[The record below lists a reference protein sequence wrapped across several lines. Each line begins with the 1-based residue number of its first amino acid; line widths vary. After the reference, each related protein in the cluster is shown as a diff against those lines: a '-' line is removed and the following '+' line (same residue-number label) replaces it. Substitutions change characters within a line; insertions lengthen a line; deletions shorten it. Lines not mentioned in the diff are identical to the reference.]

1 MAFSCLRVPSFALVL
16 LVACGPGTNSSDT
29 TSSSGDSPATTTGDD
44 PTTTSDTTGP
54 ALPPECES
62 ADPLVAAGFAVEFP
76 DWPADVSLP
85 SFEFFVCDIDDVT
98 AGADVVT
105 TNLTCDIAG
114 TPRPVVVTID
124 AAPEGEVVWA
134 AGQTVRLRRDD
145 VEGDGSIKYL
155 HMRPLDD
162 EDDVLILALDWTDGD
177 ALEVWAAPLTIDIE
191 LACDPDMDA
200 LSSPTL
206 LRFGLPDGSDSL
218 GLVSGH
224 RGVLGID
231 DESQYVID
239 LAESFGTNLHREE
252 RLNFLVRRT
261 AGS

>member
-1 MAFSCLRVPSFALVL
+1 MPSFALVL
-16 LVACGPGTNSSDT
+16 LVACGPGAGSSDT
-29 TSSSGDSPATTTGDD
+29 ASSSGDSPATTTGDD

-62 ADPLVAAGFAVEFP
+62 SDPLVAAGFAVEFP

-85 SFEFFVCDIDDVT
+85 SFEFFVCDIDEVT
-98 AGADVVT
+98 TGTGVVT
-105 TNLTCDIAG
+105 TNLTCDVEG

-124 AAPEGEVVWA
+124 AAPEGEVAWA
-134 AGQTVRLRRDD
+134 AGQTVRLRHDD
-145 VEGDGSIKYL
+145 FEGDGSTKYL
-155 HMRPLDD
+155 HMHRVDD
-162 EDDVLILALDWTDGD
+162 EDDVLILALDSTEGD

-191 LACDPDMDA
+191 FVCDPDMGA
-200 LSSPTL
+200 GQSHPTL
-206 LRFGLPDGSDSL
+206 LRFALPDGSDSL

-239 LAESFGTNLHREE
+239 LAESFGNDLHPEDRV
-252 RLNFLVRRT
+252 NFLVRRT

>member
-1 MAFSCLRVPSFALVL
+1 ML
-16 LVACGPGTNSSDT
+16 LVACGPGAGSSDT
-29 TSSSGDSPATTTGDD
+29 ASSSGDSPATTTGDD

-62 ADPLVAAGFAVEFP
+62 SDPLVAAGFAVEFP

-85 SFEFFVCDIDDVT
+85 SFEFVVCDIDEVT
-98 AGADVVT
+98 AGADAVT
-105 TNLTCDIAG
+105 TNLTCDVAG

-134 AGQTVRLRRDD
+134 AGQTVRLRHIDID
-145 VEGDGSIKYL
+145 GDYLFKYI

-162 EDDVLILALDWTDGD
+162 EDDVLLFALDWTDGD
-177 ALEVWAAPLTIDIE
+177 ALEVYAAPLTIDIE
-191 LACDPDMDA
+191 LVCDPDMGGEY
-200 LSSPTL
+200 LPTL

-218 GLVSGH
+218 GLASGH

-239 LAESFGTNLHREE
+239 LAESFGTNLHKEE

-261 AGS
+261 TGS